1 MQTESATSTVTAS
14 NKWLALIGIG
24 LGVLMATLDSSIVN
38 ISLPTL
44 VEELNTTLATIQWVV
59 LSYLLVVTSL
69 MLGVA
74 RLGDMFGKKKL
85 YNAGLVLFTLGS
97 LLCGTSPDVRWL
109 IGFRAVQGIG
119 AVMMQAL
126 GMAIVTEIFPSS
138 ERGRALGILGGVVSF
153 GIAAGPVIGGL
164 LIGLVGWRSI
174 FLVNVPLGL
183 LTAFIVWRVVPPSAQ
198 TQAGQRFDVPG
209 AVILLVTLACYSLGL
224 TMGQARGFADTT
236 VLALLSTALVGLVA
250 FLVVETR
257 VHQPM
262 VDLSLFRNRLFS
274 INLVMG
280 MLVFIVLAS
289 LFIMP
294 FFLEL
299 VKRLPTQQVGLL
311 IGAVPISMALVAPVS
326 GSLSDRFGSRGIS
339 LIGLV
344 ILLAACVGLGTITA
358 EVSVFGYLLRVMP
371 IGIGMGMF
379 QSPNNSAIMG
389 AAPRERL
396 GVASGLLN
404 LSRTL
409 GQTTGLPLMGAIFT
423 GLIAARTG
431 QPAGGDLSTVPAADL
446 VAGVAGT
453 FRYAAGFVLV
463 AAVLAVVALLTDRR
477 QRRLQ
482 ALSSR

>member
-1 MQTESATSTVTAS
+1 M
-14 NKWLALIGIG
+14 ALTGIG

-109 IGFRAVQGIG
+109 IGFRAVQGVG

-164 LIGLVGWRSI
+164 MIGMIGWRSI

-183 LTAFIVWRVVPPSAQ
+183 LTAFIVWRVIPPSAQ

-209 AVILLVTLACYSLGL
+209 AIILLVTLACYSLGL
-224 TMGQARGFADTT
+224 TIGQARGFADTT
-236 VLALLSTALVGLVA
+236 VLALLGTALAGLIV

-257 VHQPM
+257 AHQPM

-274 INLVMG
+274 INLAMG

-299 VKRLPTQQVGLL
+299 VKKLPTQQVGLL

-358 EVSVFGYLLRVMP
+358 DVSAPGYLLRVMP

-431 QPAGGDLSTVPAADL
+431 QPAGGNLSSVPATDL

-463 AAVLAVVALLTDRR
+463 AAMLAVVALLTDRR

-482 ALSSR
+482 TPGDC